1 MKRPPLSP
9 SRASDV
15 LLGGILLLA
24 VGALIP
30 LDPLATI
37 ALAVLTTAL
46 IVWPFGVLVWLAR
59 RWARAGD
66 LRFVLLAVGLA
77 VAAVGSATVAVLAT
91 G

>member
-15 LLGGILLLA
+15 LLGLILA
-24 VGALIP
+24 VALVATLP
-30 LDPLATI
+30 VDPIGTV
-37 ALAVLTTAL
+37 ALAVLTTA
-46 IVWPFGVLVWLAR
+46 IVVWPFGVLIWLAR

-66 LRFVLLAVGLA
+66 LRFVGLVGVLLVTAIGSAGLA
-77 VAAVGSATVAVLAT
+77 IALA

>member
-15 LLGGILLLA
+15 LLILLLLVA
-24 VGALIP
+24 FVATLPI
-30 LDPLATI
+30 DPIGTI

-46 IVWPFGVLVWLAR
+46 VVWPFGVLVWLAR
-59 RWARAGD
+59 RWARIGD
-66 LRFVLLAVGLA
+66 LRFVGLVGVLLIV
-77 VAAVGSATVAVLAT
+77 AVGSAGLAIALA

>member
-1 MKRPPLSP
+1 MRRPPLSP
-9 SRASDV
+9 SRASD
-15 LLGGILLLA
+15 LLLAAILLLA
-24 VGALIP
+24 VAVLLP

-46 IVWPFGVLVWLAR
+46 VVWPFGVLVWLAR

-66 LRFVLLAVGLA
+66 LRFVLLALALA
-77 VAAVGSATVAVLAT
+77 VAAIGSASAAVLVT

>member
-15 LLGGILLLA
+15 LLGLILALA
-24 VGALIP
+24 LVATLP
-30 LDPLATI
+30 LDPIGTV

-46 IVWPFGVLVWLAR
+46 IVWPFGVLIWLAR

-66 LRFVLLAVGLA
+66 LRFVALVAVLLLTAIGSAGLA
-77 VAAVGSATVAVLAT
+77 VALA

>member
-15 LLGGILLLA
+15 LLGLILA
-24 VGALIP
+24 VALVATLP
-30 LDPLATI
+30 VDPIGTV
-37 ALAVLTTAL
+37 ALAVLTTA
-46 IVWPFGVLVWLAR
+46 IVVWPFGVLVWLAR

-66 LRFVLLAVGLA
+66 LRFVGLVGVLLVTAIGSAGLA
-77 VAAVGSATVAVLAT
+77 IALA